1 MGKMSQERV
10 MQILKEHGTIVTLDE
25 AKLIL
30 DFMNMLA
37 SVTIEIHLKSES
49 ESRNKMA
56 EESLNILK

>member
-1 MGKMSQERV
+1 

-30 DFMNMLA
+30 DFMNLLA

>member
-30 DFMNMLA
+30 DFMNLLA